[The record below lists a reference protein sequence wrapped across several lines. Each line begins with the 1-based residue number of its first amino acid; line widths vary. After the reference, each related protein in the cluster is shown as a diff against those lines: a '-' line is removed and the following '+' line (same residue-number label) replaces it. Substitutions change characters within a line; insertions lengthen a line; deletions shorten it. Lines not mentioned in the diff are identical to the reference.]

1 MLVVT
6 EFARVSGKMGA
17 QFRFFGVGKMS
28 LHDTDIANSWAGKW
42 DKRFIPLS
50 TIFFYTGELLSYEV
64 PQTHI
69 SKGGKTVL

>member
-1 MLVVT
+1 MLAGGKTKTLSLFGGYFIATMLVVT

-42 DKRFIPLS
+42 DKR
-50 TIFFYTGELLSYEV
+50 V
-64 PQTHI
+64 
-69 SKGGKTVL
+69 SK